1 MLKIKEYGEVTQ
13 ITMGAGDQPIYLV
26 SCYLVDGMLVDT
38 GCPHTADE
46 LVNFLKDKNLKFAI
60 NTHYHEDHIGA
71 NHLLQKE
78 FGLDIY
84 AHPDAIPLINKVHE
98 LYPYQELV
106 WGYPV
111 PTVVL
116 PIQDVIKT
124 DNYQFGV
131 IETPGHCNGHI
142 SLVELDKSWC
152 FIGDLFVSERPR
164 VIRPEE
170 NLREIIRSMNRLLD
184 LSTKKL
190 ILFASNGKI
199 VDDGRNALESCIQYL
214 REMAKKARNLN
225 EQGLSV
231 NEIVQEL
238 FGGEQT
244 IGAFGTFK
252 DMTQGQFSTEN
263 LVKELLK
270 LE

>member
-1 MLKIKEYGEVTQ
+1 MLRIKEYDDITQ
-13 ITMGAGDQPIYLV
+13 IILGAGDQPLYLV

-38 GCPHTADE
+38 GCAHTADE
-46 LVNFLKDKNLKFAI
+46 LVDFLKDKNLKFVV

-71 NHLLQKE
+71 NHLLQKD
-78 FGLDIY
+78 FCLDIY

-116 PIQDVIKT
+116 PIQDVVKT
-124 DNYQFGV
+124 DKYMFSI
-131 IETPGHCNGHI
+131 IETPGHCKGHI
-142 SLVELDKSWC
+142 SLVEPDKGWC
-152 FIGDLFVSERPR
+152 FIGDLFVSKRPR

-170 NLREIIRSMNRLLD
+170 NLREIIQSMNKLLD
-184 LSTKKL
+184 LDTKEL

-199 VDDGRNALESCIQYL
+199 VEDGRNAIKSCIQYFK
-214 REMAKKARNLN
+214 EMAKEARDLN
-225 EQGLSV
+225 EQGLSI
-231 NEIVQEL
+231 NEVVQEL

-252 DMTQGQFSTEN
+252 EMTQGQFSTEN
-263 LVKELLK
+263 LVRELLK
-270 LE
+270 LV